1 MAEFIDDH
9 VATAGAGDND
19 RADLCLS
26 GAAGHH
32 YFLIAVSRC
41 NRLNQCPAIV
51 QDLYIGYVGGVF
63 CPHPERQ
70 RGGGGGTVAVPPLP
84 GRFDDL
90 MFT

>member
-1 MAEFIDDH
+1 
-9 VATAGAGDND
+9 
-19 RADLCLS
+19 
-26 GAAGHH
+26 
-32 YFLIAVSRC
+32 
-41 NRLNQCPAIV
+41 LNQCPAIV